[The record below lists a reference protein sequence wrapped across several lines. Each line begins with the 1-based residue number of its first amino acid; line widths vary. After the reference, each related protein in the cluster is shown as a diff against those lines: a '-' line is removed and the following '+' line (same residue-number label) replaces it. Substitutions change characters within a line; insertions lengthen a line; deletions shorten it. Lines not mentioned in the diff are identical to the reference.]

1 MSNYEYI
8 RGLPL
13 EEMAKEIVSLPICT
27 ICKQKDGYGYGCGEK
42 SDCSIP
48 AVEWLKSERKEN
60 DK

>member
-13 EEMAKEIVSLPICT
+13 EEMAKEIVSLPICA
-27 ICKQKDGYGYGCGEK
+27 ICKQDGYGCDEK

-60 DK
+60 NK